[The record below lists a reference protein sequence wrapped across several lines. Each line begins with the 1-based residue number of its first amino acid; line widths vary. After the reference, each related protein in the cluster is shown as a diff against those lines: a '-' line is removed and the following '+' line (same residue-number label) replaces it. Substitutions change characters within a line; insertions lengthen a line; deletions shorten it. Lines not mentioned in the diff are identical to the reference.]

1 MHCLMVSLGQLS
13 TRRPA
18 LQHQS
23 MEWLVDKQCLHVT
36 LKQEIL
42 QGWGG
47 GWCLFAAFLLFHRV
61 KNHSLYVS
69 ATRLVPQP

>member
-1 MHCLMVSLGQLS
+1 MVSLGQLS

-23 MEWLVDKQCLHVT
+23 LEWLVDKQCLRVI

-47 GWCLFAAFLLFHRV
+47 GWCLFAAFSLLHGV
-61 KNHSLYVS
+61 KIRSLCVS
-69 ATRLVPQP
+69 ATGPVPQP